1 MNNTYNT
8 IWNAI
13 GIINGTNEDEVV
25 IIGNHRDAW
34 IMGGATNPNSGSS
47 ILIELAKAF
56 GKLSQTGWKPTR
68 TIVLCSWDTEE
79 YALVGST
86 EWMEEYLPWLKNA
99 AVSYLNIDF
108 AVSGPVPDMSA
119 TPDLYNIS
127 TSLMKKIVYPYRN
140 ETEVKLYDV
149 WKHEGGKPGI
159 LGSGSDYTSFL
170 HRGIAAIDIG
180 AGGGPLDPFYP
191 YHSNYDPY
199 HWMSKFG
206 DPSFHTHKVMGQYLT
221 LLVYHIASD
230 PVSPLSPSGYVPE
243 LNTYLATLNDTLGS
257 SSFDLDLSPLTS
269 EITTFASAAEK
280 FTALRDDAVAI
291 NNSNLLITQNH
302 KALDFSRG
310 CTSQSGLPRRDFYR
324 HTIFAP
330 GRDTGYVPVT
340 FPGITES
347 ITIDKDEKLANE

>member
-1 MNNTYNT
+1 MVS
-8 IWNAI
+8 NAV
-13 GIINGTNEDEVV
+13 GTECVETPADLDE
-25 IIGNHRDAW
+25 I
-34 IMGGATNPNSGSS
+34 
-47 ILIELAKAF
+47 
-56 GKLSQTGWKPTR
+56 
-68 TIVLCSWDTEE
+68 
-79 YALVGST
+79 
-86 EWMEEYLPWLKNA
+86 
-99 AVSYLNIDF
+99 
-108 AVSGPVPDMSA
+108 
-119 TPDLYNIS
+119 
-127 TSLMKKIVYPYRN
+127 
-140 ETEVKLYDV
+140 
-149 WKHEGGKPGI
+149 
-159 LGSGSDYTSFL
+159 
-170 HRGIAAIDIG
+170 GIAAIDIG

-199 HWMSKFG
+199 HWMVRRILPTTREILADFILQSKFG

-310 CTSQSGLPRRDFYR
+310 CTSQGGLPTRDFYR